1 MADEV
6 DKLNII
12 IEGNQATWEINAIG
26 DVGGTY
32 IGTFK
37 FKCLILPTQRL
48 AASREYR
55 ALLGENPTLALAH
68 DDNLAYALT
77 QLKYRVI
84 SAPPFWTSTIQNNGM
99 AGDLPDENIVMMV
112 LDAAVEA
119 ELKYKQQLKNKKS
132 EALEKAKNAAE
143 RLLKL
148 QDEEP
153 QDEGESEEGSD

>member
-1 MADEV
+1 MADIERS
-6 DKLNII
+6 DII
-12 IEGNQATWEINAIG
+12 IEGNQATWEMNAVGDIN
-26 DVGGTY
+26 GTY

-37 FKCLILPTQRL
+37 FKCYLTPTQRL

-77 QLKYRVI
+77 QLKYRII
-84 SAPPFWTSTIQNNGM
+84 SAPPFWTGTLNNNGM
-99 AGDLPDENIVMMV
+99 AGDLPDEAIISTV
-112 LDAAVEA
+112 LDAATDA
-119 ELKYKQQLKNKKS
+119 ELKYKQQLKKKKS

-153 QDEGESEEGSD
+153 NDGESEEGSD